1 MALLDSIKAKM
12 KVPQAVADSSM
23 AKLSQTLRLPKDW
36 LLAPPPTEGP
46 AC

>member
-12 KVPQAVADSSM
+12 KVPQAVTISM